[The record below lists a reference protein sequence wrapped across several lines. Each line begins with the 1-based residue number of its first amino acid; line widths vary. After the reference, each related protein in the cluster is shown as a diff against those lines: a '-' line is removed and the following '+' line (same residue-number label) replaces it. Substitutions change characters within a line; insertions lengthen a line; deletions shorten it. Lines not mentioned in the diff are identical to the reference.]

1 MPNAP
6 RFTLAVLAVALV
18 AAAVWWLRPHSE
30 VKDTAHLEVSGAY
43 EALVF
48 WTMQRAYPG
57 TELPSEGMA
66 EAVAARRALEAESR
80 SGGDEVWESIGPNN
94 VGGRTLALAI
104 NPERPETVWAA
115 SAGGG
120 LWRSY
125 TGGTGAAWERVPTG
139 FGVTAASAVVI
150 APGDTS
156 TLYLGTG
163 EVYRYGES
171 TGGVVYRP
179 TRGSYGM
186 GILKST
192 DGGATWASSLDW
204 SRNQERG
211 IQMLRIDP
219 SDDATVWAAT
229 TEGIYVTRDAGA
241 TWDLSLDVVMGTD
254 VTVNPDD
261 PDDILAVCGNQ
272 TSPDYGFYRTTDGGD
287 TWAQVTEGLPASYI
301 GKVLLS
307 RHPTEME
314 TIYASIGD
322 GIFSSGG
329 TQTYLVRTTDGGDTW
344 ETVTT
349 FDYARFQGW
358 FAHYV
363 GVNPLDPDVLY
374 LGGVNMFRSNGEG
387 QNITELNPIHADNH
401 AVAFHPTDADI
412 VYFAGDGGVY
422 RTTDGG
428 NTIQNLEF
436 GLRTAQFY
444 NGTSV
449 SADGGYMLGGLQ
461 DNGTVRTELGDDW
474 EHVFGGDGTW
484 TAIDPSNADFAYA
497 SSQNLNL
504 RRSSDGGFSFSTG
517 IAPPSAP
524 ATAFVAPYAV
534 APSEPSTLYA
544 GRSIVY
550 KSLNRGGTWI
560 ATNGG
565 DEVDPNGNPP
575 LALSVSPTNADVVY
589 VATAPLLRD
598 PTDNPGPPRL
608 FVTRD
613 GGDEWTDITLG
624 LPDRFVIDIAVHPT
638 DDMQAWVTMGGFGT
652 SHVFKTDDSGAT
664 WTDVTGPLPDAPT
677 NAVAFDPIAPD
688 TVFVG
693 NDVGV
698 FVTNDA
704 GATWEAFSDGL
715 PGAVLVMD
723 LVAAG
728 DRTLRVATHG
738 NGIYSRPLVLNPV
751 AAESDTTPTGFR
763 LSQNAPN
770 PFRARTTLTFE
781 LDRPGAVTLNVFDA
795 AGRRV
800 ATLAEGAYAAGEHTV
815 AWDAAGLASGVYFA
829 RLSAGNAV
837 ATRQMTLVR

>member
-6 RFTLAVLAVALV
+6 RITLAVLIVALL
-18 AAAVWWLRPHSE
+18 AAALWLLRPDSE
-30 VKDTAHLEVSGAY
+30 EKDPARPPVSGAY
-43 EALVF
+43 EALVM

-57 TELPSEGMA
+57 TELPSEGVA
-66 EAVAARRALEAESR
+66 EALAVRRALEAESR
-80 SGGDEVWESIGPNN
+80 GGGDEVWESIGPDN

-104 NPERPETVWAA
+104 NPERPESVWAG

-156 TLYLGTG
+156 TVYLGTG

-192 DGGATWASSLDW
+192 DGGATWATSLDW

-211 IQMLRIDP
+211 VQMLRFDP
-219 SDDATVWAAT
+219 TDDATLWAAT

-241 TWDLSLDVVMGTD
+241 TWTLSLDVVMGTD
-254 VTVNPDD
+254 VTVNPAN
-261 PDDILAVCGNQ
+261 PDDVLAVCGNQ
-272 TSPDYGFYRTTDGGD
+272 ESPDYGFYRTTDGGE
-287 TWAQVTEGLPASYI
+287 TWAQVTDGLPTSYI

-307 RHPTEME
+307 RHPTEAE

-329 TQTYLVRTTDGGDTW
+329 TQTYLVRTTDGGDSW
-344 ETVTT
+344 ETLST

-374 LGGVNMFRSNGEG
+374 LGGVNMYRSNGEG
-387 QNITELNPIHADNH
+387 QNITQLNPIHADNH
-401 AVAFHPTDADI
+401 AVAFHPTDPDI
-412 VYFAGDGGVY
+412 VYLAGDGGVY

-428 NTIQNLEF
+428 DTIENLEF
-436 GLRTAQFY
+436 GMRTAQFY

-449 SADGGYMLGGLQ
+449 SADGAYMLGGLQ
-461 DNGTVRTELGDDW
+461 DNGTVRMEEGEAWD
-474 EHVFGGDGTW
+474 HVFGGDGTW
-484 TAIDPSNADFAYA
+484 TAIDPSDPDIAYA
-497 SSQNLNL
+497 SSQGLNL
-504 RRSSDGGFSFSTG
+504 RRSSDGGFSFTAG
-517 IAPPSAP
+517 IAPPFSDE
-524 ATAFVAPYAV
+524 TAFIAPYAV
-534 APSEPSTLYA
+534 APSAPSTLYA

-550 KSLNRGGTWI
+550 KSTNRGTNWT

-565 DEVDPNGNPP
+565 ANVDPNGNPP
-575 LALSVSPTNADVVY
+575 LALAVSPVDEDVVY

-598 PTDNPGPPRL
+598 PVDNPGPPRL

-613 GGDEWTDITLG
+613 GGDAWTDITLG
-624 LPDRFVIDIAVHPT
+624 LPDRFVVDIAVHPT
-638 DDMQAWVTMGGFGT
+638 DDATVWVTMGGFGT
-652 SHVFKTDDSGAT
+652 PHVFKTEDSGAT

-677 NAVAFDPIAPD
+677 NAVAFDPLAPD

-698 FVTNDA
+698 FVTRDA

-715 PGAVLVMD
+715 PEAVLVMD

-738 NGIYSRPLVLNPV
+738 NGVYRRPLVLNPV
-751 AAESDTTPTGFR
+751 AAESDTAPTGFR

-770 PFRARTTLTFE
+770 PFRDRTTLGFE
-781 LDRPGAVTLNVFDA
+781 LDRPGDVRLEVFDA

-800 ATLAEGAYAAGEHTV
+800 ATLAEGRRAAGSHTV
-815 AWDAAGLASGVYFA
+815 AWDADGLASGVYFA
-829 RLSAGNAV
+829 RLSAGGSV